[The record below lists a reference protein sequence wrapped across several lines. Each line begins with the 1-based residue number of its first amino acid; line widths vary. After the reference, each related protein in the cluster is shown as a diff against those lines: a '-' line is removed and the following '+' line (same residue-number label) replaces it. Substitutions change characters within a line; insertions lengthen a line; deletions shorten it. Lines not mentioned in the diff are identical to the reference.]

1 MGHTSVGVSD
11 ASADGMI
18 RDSVFMLVPI
28 NDATM
33 ASSESQ
39 ITFKIK
45 LANILIVGSMKN
57 VVCPLVFTDLTN
69 HTNKNLVRPL
79 PGFILLD
86 MMIQSELVKD
96 NMGGIRGDSLP
107 MCIFGTIHIV
117 VGLNPSNIV
126 FTIMAPP
133 IRNEADVRLAITR
146 MRRVIVYAGGETK
159 IGKMDKVGGRPQLGR
174 SGFFIFAF
182 CFI

>member
-1 MGHTSVGVSD
+1 MVAPVKIQGV
-11 ASADGMI
+11 
-18 RDSVFMLVPI
+18 
-28 NDATM
+28 
-33 ASSESQ
+33 
-39 ITFKIK
+39 
-45 LANILIVGSMKN
+45 KN
-57 VVCPLVFTDLTN
+57 LVFTDFTN
-69 HTNKNLVRPL
+69 HTTKNLVRPL

-117 VGLNPSNIV
+117 VGLTPSIIV

-133 IRNEADVRLAITR
+133 IRNEADVHLAITR
-146 MRRVIVYAGGETK
+146 MRKIIVYAGGEPK
-159 IGKMDKVGGRPQLGR
+159 LGRVNEVRGRPQLGR